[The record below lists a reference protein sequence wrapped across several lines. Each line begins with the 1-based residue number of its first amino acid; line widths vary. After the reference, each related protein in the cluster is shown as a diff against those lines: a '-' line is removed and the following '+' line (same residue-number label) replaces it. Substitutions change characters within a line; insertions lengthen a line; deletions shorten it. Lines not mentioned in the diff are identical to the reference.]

1 MHIYQALANPQAS
14 GCRAVR
20 HYTAGLSCGQ
30 CEACPEAVPDMF
42 GLSALSVSR
51 WFIRANAQVLKVF
64 NERRL
69 EQK

>member
-1 MHIYQALANPQAS
+1 
-14 GCRAVR
+14 
-20 HYTAGLSCGQ
+20 
-30 CEACPEAVPDMF
+30 MF